1 MSEILVISY
10 LRNTPQSN
18 IRQLAKAR
26 IAAACTLSVNIASIT
41 VNRTRLADISLIVGE
56 IVARAIGLAKVFIK
70 IKISITRSAKG

>member
-1 MSEILVISY
+1 MSEILVISC

-56 IVARAIGLAKVFIK
+56 IVARALGFAKIFIK
-70 IKISITRSAKG
+70 IKISITGSAKG